1 MNIQRVKQGAK
12 ITLYNG
18 IYMIIFGLFYIGLVN
33 FNMKSNFYVING
45 IWQLFI
51 KYNPEISNLFIYF
64 NIIIGVFMISMGIIV
79 IYMSYFILKRKE
91 KMTWLILL
99 LSGLIGWAGLLIV
112 SFLMKNKLL
121 IGLSSFGWIT
131 FILGMIL
138 PLRYYLEK
146 TYREY

>member
-18 IYMIIFGLFYIGLVN
+18 IYMILFGLFYVVFIN
-33 FNMKSNFYVING
+33 FNMRSNFHGIGV
-45 IWQLFI
+45 IWQLFT
-51 KYNPEISNLFIYF
+51 KYNPEVYHLFMYL

-91 KMTWLILL
+91 KMTWVVLL

-112 SFLMKNKLL
+112 SFFIGNKFLV
-121 IGLSSFGWIT
+121 GLSFFGWFS
-131 FILGMIL
+131 FIIGMIL
-138 PLRYYLEK
+138 PLRYYVEK
-146 TYREY
+146 QYREY